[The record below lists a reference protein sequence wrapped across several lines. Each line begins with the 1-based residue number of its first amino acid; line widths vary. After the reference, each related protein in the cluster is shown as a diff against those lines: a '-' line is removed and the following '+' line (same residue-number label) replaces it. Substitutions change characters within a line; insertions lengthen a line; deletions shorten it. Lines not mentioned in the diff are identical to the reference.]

1 MESINTQLDLSF
13 IFFKFYD
20 GFIVAT
26 IMITCQILIYFLL
39 LEHVLK
45 MIRNIYV
52 ILRVHK
58 VFKLHKLKVSLGK
71 SLNGCNSAIMGSC
84 YLKFDNLL
92 FFCQVDHISKTKE
105 NSWWSL
111 SQMWF
116 SHFYRKWLLKTVY
129 AISIL
134 MIKSFTSRVSK
145 QYHVV
150 LFKNC
155 LENQRFPKEWKNN
168 SCS

>member
-84 YLKFDNLL
+84 YLKFYNFL

-111 SQMWF
+111 SQMWL
-116 SHFYRKWLLKTVY
+116 SHFLQKV
-129 AISIL
+129 A
-134 MIKSFTSRVSK
+134 
-145 QYHVV
+145 
-150 LFKNC
+150 FKNSVC
-155 LENQRFPKEWKNN
+155 YIHSYDQIIYLSSIKTI
-168 SCS
+168 SCCTI